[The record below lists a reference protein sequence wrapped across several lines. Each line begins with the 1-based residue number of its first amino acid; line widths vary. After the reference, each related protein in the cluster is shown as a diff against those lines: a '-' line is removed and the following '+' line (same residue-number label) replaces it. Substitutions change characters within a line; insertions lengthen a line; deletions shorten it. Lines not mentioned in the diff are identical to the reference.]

1 VLEFFQAE
9 WCPYSHRVRE
19 RMTELGVDFIARQVA
34 PRRPQRDELEAETG
48 TRSIPT
54 LKTED
59 GRVIEGDV
67 AIMEFLKENYG
78 RGEDWELGH
87 QTMELRH
94 PTLRQGA
101 SRDPA

>member
-1 VLEFFQAE
+1 MLELFQAE

-19 RMTELGVDFIARQVA
+19 RMTELGIDFVARQVQ
-34 PRRPQRDELEAETG
+34 PRRALRDDTEREIG
-48 TRSIPT
+48 TRSIPA

-59 GRVIEGDV
+59 GQVIEGDV
-67 AIMEFLKENYG
+67 EIMAFLAANYG
-78 RGEDWELGH
+78 KGEEWEQGH

-101 SRDPA
+101 SRD

>member
-1 VLEFFQAE
+1 MLEFFQAE

-19 RMTELGVDFIARQVA
+19 RMTELGIDFIARQVQ
-34 PRRPQRDELEAETG
+34 PRLSLRDDLEQEIG
-48 TRSIPT
+48 TRSIPA

-67 AIMEFLKENYG
+67 AIMAFLAENYG
-78 RGEDWELGH
+78 KGEEWEHGH
-87 QTMELRH
+87 QAMELRH